1 MVNSSKDEAAQTLD
15 AHTQS
20 IDALHQKLS
29 ATPGVDQERLR
40 KAVEKY
46 KAAAQT
52 FHDDALGCM
61 N

>member
-1 MVNSSKDEAAQTLD
+1 MSTTGTNTVSATLD

-20 IDALHQKLS
+20 IDDLHAKL
-29 ATPGVDQERLR
+29 AAIPGMNQERLAQ
-40 KAVEKY
+40 AVDKF
-46 KAAAQT
+46 KSAAQA